1 MSDQIKDLR
10 QRLGRLAVAAAEA
23 NSPTVEVSRQDIRTV
38 LVALDEIIEP
48 VAEREVGL

>member
-1 MSDQIKDLR
+1 MTQNLKDLR

-23 NSPTVEVSRQDIRTV
+23 NSPTVEVSRQDLRTV

-48 VAEREVGL
+48 ASEREVGL